1 MSVTLNRSP
10 APGTAAHADD
20 AHTATRAATA
30 RPRGV
35 AAPGDPRADD
45 RAVIVLVRDR
55 IVAERV
61 EHDPSV
67 YTAAQ
72 LAARYH
78 ASMRQVLEA
87 EAAAQAA
94 LAARAADEARR
105 DHAEAM
111 AIEVDAAAGAAAAD
125 DIDARGR

>member
-10 APGTAAHADD
+10 APGTAARADE
-20 AHTATRAATA
+20 AHTAALAATA
-30 RPRGV
+30 RPRSV

-61 EHDPSV
+61 DHDPSV

-78 ASMRQVLEA
+78 ASMRQVMEA
-87 EAAAQAA
+87 EAAAQTA

-105 DHAEAM
+105 EHAEAT
-111 AIEVDAAAGAAAAD
+111 ASDGDKASRAAD
-125 DIDARGR
+125 GADARGR